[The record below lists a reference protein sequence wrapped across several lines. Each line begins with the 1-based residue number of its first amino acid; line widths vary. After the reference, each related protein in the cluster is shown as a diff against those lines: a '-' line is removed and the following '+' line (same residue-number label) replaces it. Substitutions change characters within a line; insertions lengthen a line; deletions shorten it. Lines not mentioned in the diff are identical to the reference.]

1 MTTATASRV
10 SREILEDRYDGL
22 MAVIDDDDPGGVWSE
37 LRTNLHGVLVQIV
50 TGTARCHGDDTSALV
65 NEVQHLI
72 RERIITSL
80 DEHPGIV
87 G

>member
-1 MTTATASRV
+1 MTAATTAVPRA
-10 SREILEDRYDGL
+10 ILEDRYDGL

-37 LRTNLHGVLVQIV
+37 LRTRLHSTLVDIV
-50 TGTARCHGDDTSALV
+50 AGTARCHGDDTSALV
-65 NEVQHLI
+65 NEVQDLI

-80 DEHPGIV
+80 DEYPGIV